1 MNINIYL
8 NKPVLYKNN
17 QEYRKCIREIFRM
30 KESVSTFDIDDETK
44 DEQNY
49 DDMSTSKVLDY
60 IYSITKKNA
69 CFQELYGYAA
79 ATMFSTDPEIGLA
92 VLFSYDYF
100 ILFHPLIC
108 SIIHPLQKTW
118 ITGPIYD
125 LIDLE
130 YIQYETEQVSDMS
143 FATTSL
149 EKNPYFIALKK
160 KLC

>member
-30 KESVSTFDIDDETK
+30 KESVSTLDIDDETK

-60 IYSITKKNA
+60 IYSITKKNV

-100 ILFHPLIC
+100 LLFHPLLC
-108 SIIHPLQKTW
+108 SIFHPLQ
-118 ITGPIYD
+118 ITGPIYGVT
-125 LIDLE
+125 DLE
-130 YIQYETEQVSDMS
+130 NIQCEMEKTPDTS
-143 FATTSL
+143 FATAAL
-149 EKNPYFIALKK
+149 EKNTYFIALKK

>member
-8 NKPVLYKNN
+8 NKPVQYKNN
-17 QEYRKCIREIFRM
+17 QEYRNCIREIFRM
-30 KESVSTFDIDDETK
+30 QEFISTLDIDDETK

-49 DDMSTSKVLDY
+49 DDRSTSKVLDY

-100 ILFHPLIC
+100 LLFHPLLC
-108 SIIHPLQKTW
+108 SVFHPLQ
-118 ITGPIYD
+118 ITGPIYGVT
-125 LIDLE
+125 DLE
-130 YIQYETEQVSDMS
+130 YIQYETGQTVDNG

-149 EKNPYFIALKK
+149 EKNPHFIALKK